1 MRCAAQPCVTRGI
14 GIDKVIAARSILYN
28 DVVPCYVQSFVKR

>member
-1 MRCAAQPCVTRGI
+1 MRCAAQPCVTI

-28 DVVPCYVQSFVKR
+28 DIVPCYVQSFVKR